1 MELLTDVTTNVPEG
15 SLGAT
20 VEKTKKAE
28 AARAAELAAQGHL
41 PRLLQG
47 AALLAPTFDD
57 PEFVTGEAALL
68 KNWIQAL

>member
-1 MELLTDVTTNVPEG
+1 MELLTDVTINVPEG
-15 SLGAT
+15 SLEAT
-20 VEKTKKAE
+20 VEKTKKTQ

-47 AALLAPTFDD
+47 AALLTHTIDD